1 LADADHDGMLDAEEW
16 KVFYKAMGE
25 KLKADMGDSYNL
37 TDEQLEASHACH
49 DLDSNGKVTKDEV

>member
-25 KLKADMGDSYNL
+25 KLKADMGDS
-37 TDEQLEASHACH
+37 
-49 DLDSNGKVTKDEV
+49 